1 MKPQKN
7 NARITVNANGTLR
20 LEHIK
25 QKKENKRLLAD
36 GRYLISGAP
45 RSGGTASV
53 YRAFDT
59 QEERYIAL
67 KVFRPI
73 LGTDPVVAE
82 SFRRETQ
89 ALSDLKHPN
98 IVEILDSGFDPESE
112 EHYIA
117 MEWMDHDL
125 ESHLSSGQFA
135 DWESFFSTIGRPI
148 LEALTHAHS
157 HRTIHRDIKPSNIL
171 LGSGGVVKVCDFGI
185 SKIRNFLEPGVT
197 LAHFAS
203 FPYAPPE
210 ADDGSFSYS
219 RDVFGFTALAVAALA
234 ETRPESHQ
242 AVVATLEQLHLGDE
256 LKRILRRA
264 LSLDN
269 PAERQANA
277 AVLLAQLDRLA
288 PRAPVQ
294 KKGKIL
300 LALTRK
306 VRNIVDYDL
315 ALRSDIEIQKF
326 VESDLASAAY
336 VHEPGEPR
344 PAADGSAPLGKT
356 IRLLGSRYGYIAVMA
371 PPAGE
376 QLLLVSALEQ
386 APSDAERNRDEAA
399 PAIYEFTFSGAMAS
413 VSAANIRDLQDE
425 LLRFGA
431 DQKALRVQ
439 QRQQAIYR
447 TWLDLLSAKT
457 ELERQ
462 RKRRFPYRNFE
473 VSAGFLR
480 FAVSTDGR
488 YLADQDIQIEITAD
502 DSFSGSV
509 ISVGDGHVSVQPGD
523 RNRVE
528 ADALPKEGV
537 LVVDTS
543 KADVALDRQR
553 AAVDAVRFGRSV
565 NTMLGA
571 YLVEPE
577 AVPVPVQTDID
588 FIQQVMDDDK
598 RDAVRTAMAEPA
610 VMLVQGPPGAGK
622 TTFITEVVLQTLA
635 RNPNARI
642 LLTSQTHVAL
652 DNSLE
657 RILKESS
664 ADVRA
669 VRIGHEDDERI
680 SENAKMLLLDRKLPV
695 MRKAA
700 LSKGKAFIESW
711 AQTSGVDINNTRTA
725 MALERHAGLRE
736 RLEEVEGQLAGN
748 EQRLSADRQ
757 SLEPDIRADLEELQ
771 SELIREQDS
780 LVKDIKESLG
790 RLRRLETDKETVD
803 HFADCSSDELRS
815 WASSYVADSNQ
826 VTQLRKMLIAHSE
839 WEVRFGRSAQFR
851 AALIAQSQVVAGTC
865 LGVMAVPGRNEI
877 TYDLCIVDEASIA
890 TPTEALVPM
899 ARARRTILV
908 GDDRQLSP
916 FQDPELRASGLLQ
929 RFSLSPADQKAT
941 LFNHLRDGLPA
952 ELRKVLSTQ
961 HRMVPPIGKLISAC
975 FYDSELQS
983 AERASLGLLDRTLP
997 RAVTWFSTSRC
1008 KGKASRPVGTSQWN
1022 ALEVKHVSEL
1032 LARINFELQHGQARD
1047 RQLSVAVLT
1056 GYSEQ
1061 RTHLNAAIHN
1071 KRHEWPSFSDI
1082 YVNVV
1087 DAFQG
1092 READIVIFSVTRSDA
1107 NGLGFLREMER
1118 INVALSRGKEYLV
1131 IVGDHQFCEAAE
1143 EHSNPLKQVIDY
1155 IRGNP
1160 QDCAL
1165 EEIRQ

>member
-1 MKPQKN
+1 MN
-7 NARITVNANGTLR
+7 TNGTPTLDP
-20 LEHIK
+20 LK
-25 QKKENKRLLAD
+25 QKKERKRLLAD
-36 GRYLISGAP
+36 GRYLVSGPP
-45 RSGGTASV
+45 RAGGIASV
-53 YRAFDT
+53 YRALDT
-59 QEERYIAL
+59 QEERYVAL
-67 KVFRPI
+67 KVFRAVH
-73 LGTDPVVAE
+73 GTDAVVAE

-98 IVEILDSGFDPESE
+98 IVEIFNSGFDPESG

-117 MEWMDHDL
+117 MEWLEHDL
-125 ESHLSSGQFA
+125 EARLCSGRFE
-135 DWESFFSTIGRPI
+135 DWSAFFTTIGRPI
-148 LEALTHAHS
+148 LEALAHAHA

-171 LGSGGVVKVCDFGI
+171 VSQDGIVKVCDFGI

-210 ADDGSFSYS
+210 PDDGSFSYS
-219 RDVFGFTALAVAALA
+219 RDVFGFSALAIAAL
-234 ETRPESHQ
+234 TDSRPDSHQ
-242 AVVATLEQLHLGDE
+242 ALAARLEQLPLEDD

-264 LSLDN
+264 ISLDN
-269 PAERQANA
+269 PAQRQANA
-277 AVLLAQLDRLA
+277 AVLLAELDRLT
-288 PRAPVQ
+288 PRPPLQ

-300 LALTRK
+300 LTLTHK
-306 VRNIVDYDL
+306 VKNIFDYDL
-315 ALRSDIEIQKF
+315 ALKTDSEIQKF
-326 VESDLASAAY
+326 VESDLAFAAY

-356 IRLLGSRYGYIAVMA
+356 IRLLGSRYGYIAIMA
-371 PPAGE
+371 QPTGE
-376 QLLLVSALEQ
+376 RLVLVSALEQ
-386 APSDAERNRDEAA
+386 SPSEAERNHDDAA
-399 PAIYEFTFSGAMAS
+399 PALYDFGFGGAIPA
-413 VSAANIRDLQDE
+413 VSAAHIRALQDE
-425 LLRFGA
+425 LLQFGA

-447 TWLDLLSAKT
+447 TWLDLLNAKT

-462 RKRRFPYRNFE
+462 RKRRFRYSDWE
-473 VSAGFLR
+473 VTGGFVR
-480 FAVSTDGR
+480 FSVGADVRLLD
-488 YLADQDIQIEITAD
+488 DQDIQVEIAAD
-502 DSFSGSV
+502 ESFSGSV
-509 ISVGDGHVSVQPGD
+509 ISIADGSVSVLPGD
-523 RNRVE
+523 RNRVGI
-528 ADALPKEGV
+528 DALPKQGV

-565 NTMLGA
+565 NPLLGN
-571 YLVEPE
+571 YIVEP
-577 AVPVPVQTDID
+577 ADTPVPVPAEIS
-588 FIQQVMDDDK
+588 FIQQAMDEDK
-598 RDAVRTAMAEPA
+598 RDAVRAAMSGPSL
-610 VMLVQGPPGAGK
+610 MLVQGPPGAGK

-657 RILKESS
+657 RILKESTD
-664 ADVRA
+664 DVRA
-669 VRIGHEDDERI
+669 IRIGHPDDIRI
-680 SENAKMLLLDRKLPV
+680 SEKTKALLIDKKLPV
-695 MRKAA
+695 MRKTA
-700 LSKGKAFIESW
+700 LAQGKAFIESW
-711 AQTSGVDINNTRTA
+711 AQASGVDLNNTRTA

-736 RLEEVEGQLAGN
+736 RLEQVEAQIADTEQQLAG
-748 EQRLSADRQ
+748 DRK
-757 SLEPDIRADLEELQ
+757 SLEPEIRADLQELQ

-790 RLRRLETDKETVD
+790 RLRKLEADKDTVD
-803 HFADCSSDELRS
+803 HFADCPSGELRS
-815 WASSYVADSNQ
+815 WANSYVADSTQ
-826 VTQLRKMLIAHSE
+826 VAQLRKMLSTHSD
-839 WEVRFGRSAQFR
+839 WEVRFGRSPQFR

-865 LGVMAVPGRNEI
+865 LGVMGVPGRNEI

-916 FQDPELRASGLLQ
+916 FQDPELQASGILQ

-952 ELRKVLSTQ
+952 GLRKALSTQ
-961 HRMVPPIGKLISAC
+961 HRMIPAIGRLVSAC
-975 FYDSELQS
+975 FYDAALHS
-983 AERASLGLLDRTLP
+983 AERAALGVLDKTLP
-997 RAVTWFSTSRC
+997 RPVTWFSTSQC
-1008 KGKASRPVGTSQWN
+1008 AGKASKPAGTSQWN
-1022 ALEVKHVSEL
+1022 TLEVKYVSEL
-1032 LARINFELQHGQARD
+1032 LGRIDFELRHGKAKGKQF
-1047 RQLSVAVLT
+1047 SVAVLT
-1056 GYSEQ
+1056 GYGEQ
-1061 RTHLNAAIHN
+1061 RSHLHATIQN
-1071 KRHEWPSFSDI
+1071 KRHQWVSFSEI

-1092 READIVIFSVTRSDA
+1092 READIVIFSVTRSDVR
-1107 NGLGFLREMER
+1107 GLGFLREMER

-1131 IVGDHQFCEAAE
+1131 IVGDHQFCQEAE
-1143 EHSNPLKQVIDY
+1143 GRSNPLKQVIEY

-1165 EEIRQ
+1165 QEIAQ